1 LLKSLQVLQLILFTV
16 PIGTLVVLGVII
28 LSKSVI
34 VLQRRLYLLVVF
46 PLILANLLAILE
58 NNLTNQSPPF
68 SDWRFWLVML
78 ADLAFFVLAM
88 WLFRGFQVIGLDAS
102 ETMGVLKD
110 SFEESDNIVHL
121 SVDEKR
127 TLWTNYPNA
136 IILVAEQP
144 DGVMEFWAVERQYEV
159 LLKSDSPQG
168 NAQLRKLLSRL
179 RSIKKPYD
187 FQVHAV
193 GVLYIVLALVIAVLG
208 WIFFFEPR
216 LIIVE

>member
-1 LLKSLQVLQLILFTV
+1 MLKSLQVLQLILFTV
-16 PIGTLVVLGVII
+16 PIGTLIVLGVIM
-28 LSKSVI
+28 LSKSII

-68 SDWRFWLVML
+68 SNWRFWLVIL

-136 IILVAEQP
+136 LILVVQQP

-168 NAQLRKLLSRL
+168 NAQLRKLLPRL
-179 RSIKKPYD
+179 RNIKKPYD
-187 FQVHAV
+187 FQAHAV

-216 LIIVE
+216 LIIVD